1 MLILPLHH
9 PLTRR
14 NFPWLTALLVVINV
28 LVFFGP
34 QARDDERRAAA
45 EQYVQDSGLA
55 KLESDA
61 YARYLHRA
69 DNDPAMQAE
78 DASLPEPMRVWARHV
93 AMQSDR
99 RFWDGLEQGQW
110 FATPE
115 DGQRWQSLNAH
126 REALLADVVTE
137 HYALPSS
144 DAQPGQ
150 YLSSMFLHGSVE
162 HLLGNLLFL
171 VALGLLV
178 EAPLGALHFVLL
190 YLLGGIGAGLAWQAE
205 MSGELTSALGAS
217 GAIAALMGAF
227 CVVWGWRRVR
237 FFYWFFVIFDY
248 VRAPALWLLPIWLG
262 WELLQMGF
270 SDSQVA
276 YSAHAGGIVS
286 GALLAFALR
295 QTGGIRTHWLDDS
308 EDETQ
313 PAQRAEAEFK
323 RGQAALGQLQLE
335 AAEVHLAAAQ
345 KLAPERF
352 DVAMA
357 RLRCAQNARRS
368 EWIGER
374 VIRVLDLPVSTVD
387 ELLAKARVTAEIDA
401 ALLPTLPS
409 KALETL
415 IQQLLARGEI
425 EAALGLLP
433 RLQTHPELQAQMPML
448 RLRIALR
455 LRELLAHAA
464 ARRVL
469 QSLLDQHPDSPQ
481 AQKARFL
488 LEQG

>member
-1 MLILPLHH
+1 MLILPLHR

-14 NFPWLTALLVVINV
+14 NFPWLTALLVLINL

-34 QARDDERRAAA
+34 QARDEAAREA
-45 EQYVQDSGLA
+45 AQRYAQDSGLA
-55 KLESDA
+55 KLEADA
-61 YARYLHRA
+61 YARYRLRTEGA
-69 DNDPAMQAE
+69 LDQAE
-78 DASLPEPMRVWARHV
+78 DDLPEPMREWARQV

-99 RFWDGLEQGQW
+99 RFQQELEQGQW
-110 FATPE
+110 FATPQ
-115 DGQRWQSLNAH
+115 DWQRWQAMDAQ
-126 REALLADVVTE
+126 RDALLAEVVTE
-137 HYALPSS
+137 RHALPST
-144 DAQPGQ
+144 DAHAMQ
-150 YLSSMFLHGSVE
+150 YLSSMFLHGGLD
-162 HLLGNLLFL
+162 HLLGNMLFL
-171 VALGLLV
+171 MALGLLV
-178 EAPLGALHFVLL
+178 EAPLGAVRFLLL

-205 MSGELTSALGAS
+205 TSGELTSALGAS

-262 WELLQMGF
+262 WELLHMGF

-308 EDETQ
+308 EDESQ

-455 LRELLAHAA
+455 LRESLAHAD